1 MEYKPSDNMYCQLC
15 QEYFSDYWEHI
26 NGKYHKR
33 MINSS
38 KFNKDILDNL
48 RETETLLRKEITVL
62 MAESEMATREL
73 E

>member
-1 MEYKPSDNMYCQLC
+1 MWRNIKDSILKIKSRSP
-15 QEYFSDYWEHI
+15 
-26 NGKYHKR
+26 
-33 MINSS
+33 S